1 MGFGLDPLGGWRG
14 KFTYLPLSIFF
25 FFYFYFYF
33 YFYFFGYYNPRG
45 DNPYQVLKVINNNAY
60 KMIFLENSQHIL
72 LSIFNVAD
80 LSPFDVGDDFSDS
93 RTNPFEEG
101 EDDKVTV
108 IQMFQLDQSRRFN
121 KHLFFIYK
129 IG

>member
-1 MGFGLDPLGGWRG
+1 MTHFIAWNNKID
-14 KFTYLPLSIFF
+14 LPL
-25 FFYFYFYF
+25 
-33 YFYFFGYYNPRG
+33 
-45 DNPYQVLKVINNNAY
+45 
-60 KMIFLENSQHIL
+60 E
-72 LSIFNVAD
+72 LSINSTFNVAKLSPSYVGD
-80 LSPFDVGDDFSDS
+80 DFSYLRTNPKEGDDDKNHSVHSTFNVAELSPFDVGDDFSDS